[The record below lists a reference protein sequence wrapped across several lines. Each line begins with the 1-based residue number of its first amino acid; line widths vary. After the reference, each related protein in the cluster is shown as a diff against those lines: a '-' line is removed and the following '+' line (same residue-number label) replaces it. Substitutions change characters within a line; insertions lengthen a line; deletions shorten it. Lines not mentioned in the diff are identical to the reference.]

1 MVNKV
6 YITVENGIIINIAS
20 TNPDM
25 LNVTVVDWDTEAEER
40 VRLYENYKVSPWSE
54 EDLNEAIANVR
65 QRLTNRF
72 RKQLDEWV
80 KG

>member
-1 MVNKV
+1 MNKV